1 MPQSNC
7 KGAPFDVGPAYCNLG
22 ISLVFTCERELKLQL
37 CNIQDEEYNEALPH
51 ISTGPEGGLSL
62 DLEPADKEPKNQN
75 WVF

>member
-1 MPQSNC
+1 MIWQILLLTLSLSRLC
-7 KGAPFDVGPAYCNLG
+7 HSALVKCNG
-22 ISLVFTCERELKLQL
+22 EVLKLQL

-75 WVF
+75 WLF